1 MQLSRGVRH
10 RSSCLTSELM
20 PLLSVACTAA
30 RRLCLASSSLGHRVD
45 TCTAPHQPKHH
56 PVSVQLQACEQSQSR
71 PLARLNTVTM
81 ALCGNRLTVQAE
93 GYLVPQPRYAV
104 SQQLQQPAAVHVL
117 GPSPAMPVRLLLH
130 LMQPRC
136 AAVVDCL
143 CTLQLLLLV
152 LRAGCRQAVWCGG
165 SSTAGSH
172 CSAVNPGAGKGPC
185 AAHTHKQGQSAVQ
198 NSPSGAV
205 ARTISWW
212 LMATSLSCS
221 CRSATHTSL

>member
-1 MQLSRGVRH
+1 M
-10 RSSCLTSELM
+10 
-20 PLLSVACTAA
+20 AC
-30 RRLCLASSSLGHRVD
+30 
-45 TCTAPHQPKHH
+45 
-56 PVSVQLQACEQSQSR
+56 
-71 PLARLNTVTM
+71 LNTVTM
-81 ALCGNRLTVQAE
+81 VLCGNRLSVQAD

-117 GPSPAMPVRLLLH
+117 GRSPTMPVRLLLH
-130 LMQPRC
+130 VMQPRC
-136 AAVVDCL
+136 AAVVGCL

-152 LRAGCRQAVWCGG
+152 LRAGCRQTVWCGG

-172 CSAVNPGAGKGPC
+172 CSAVFCIWCMHMK
-185 AAHTHKQGQSAVQ
+185 GQSAVQ

-205 ARTISWW
+205 VLTISWW